1 MSSILFENDV
11 KTYGT
16 QTIFLDCTAHSK
28 FENDVKTYGT
38 QTQSCGTIPS
48 LQFEND
54 VKTYGT
60 QTGDEEYDETYCLRM
75 M

>member
-48 LQFEND
+48 L
-54 VKTYGT
+54 
-60 QTGDEEYDETYCLRM
+60 
-75 M
+75 

>member
-1 MSSILFENDV
+1 MGQGSSDRKFENDVKTYGTQTYLKTDMSSILFENDV

-48 LQFEND
+48 L
-54 VKTYGT
+54 
-60 QTGDEEYDETYCLRM
+60 
-75 M
+75 

>member
-48 LQFEND
+48 LLFEND

-60 QTGDEEYDETYCLRM
+60 QTVHVVFSLLVCLRM